1 MKLVKVIFV
10 FIIIIL
16 LSLIFAQQ
24 YSQGCSDTIYS
35 HFFEMMGIVYT
46 KGIIEFMKNFSWALL
61 ILVLFLLPNCMN
73 TIKSLIELI
82 GIHLVNYGKATNS
95 KTVSEPL
102 QQDVQEQRE
111 FKKTKGRE
119 IAATINLDD
128 EERRSKYK
136 QRRENMET
144 LEQLIFEDIQKQSID
159 NFTKESKIVVDND
172 PVSNIENLYFD
183 CSYRY
188 KGQDRARRYV
198 NTLFI
203 TGLLLLRTD
212 RIYRYIRIMNDINKQ
227 RNNQRYIVE
236 LICLVIDDEKGYDSD
251 AYERLQG
258 VFSKAIS
265 KGILALKKYKLEDN
279 KAKLIE
285 KEGWVLDT
293 SGEDQLNL
301 DMNED

>member
-10 FIIIIL
+10 FIITIL

-73 TIKSLIELI
+73 AIKSLIELI
-82 GIHLVNYGKATNS
+82 GVHLVNYGKATNS

-111 FKKTKGRE
+111 FKETKGRE
-119 IAATINLDD
+119 IAATINPDD
-128 EERRSKYK
+128 EERMSKYK
-136 QRRENMET
+136 QRRKNMET
-144 LEQLIFEDIQKQSID
+144 LERLIFEDIQKQNID

-203 TGLLLLRTD
+203 TGSLLLRTD

-293 SGEDQLNL
+293 SGENQLNI

>member
-10 FIIIIL
+10 FIITIL

-73 TIKSLIELI
+73 AIKSLIELI
-82 GIHLVNYGKATNS
+82 GVHLVNYGKATNS

-111 FKKTKGRE
+111 FKETKGRE
-119 IAATINLDD
+119 IAATINPDD
-128 EERRSKYK
+128 EERMSKYK
-136 QRRENMET
+136 QRRKNMET
-144 LEQLIFEDIQKQSID
+144 LERLIFEDIQKQNID

-203 TGLLLLRTD
+203 TGSLLLRTD

-293 SGEDQLNL
+293 SGENQLNL